1 MSDSSTNNPGFTD
14 RLIAFLSRS
23 RKALIISGSV
33 VLVAIIAAVIVAQV
47 MSARN
52 DASIRAAERIQ
63 DLWSEFDPDSED
75 ADQAEAELREEIT
88 QVIEEYPRTYGSLR
102 ARMILAELEWEQEN
116 WDAAQDAYMAVVNE
130 HPQNHLTGPALFSA
144 AAAAEQ
150 TDDLTRAREIYGM
163 ILDGAGDP
171 TTEVAHALFNLG
183 RIAEAENDVGLA
195 LEYYNRLID
204 DHSASNW
211 TNLGRNR
218 IIWLTS
224 QGVGTE
230 ES

>member
-1 MSDSSTNNPGFTD
+1 MSDSSTHSPGFTD

-23 RKALIISGSV
+23 RKALIIGGSAL
-33 VLVAIIAAVIVAQV
+33 LVAIIAAVIVAQV
-47 MSARN
+47 MTARN
-52 DASIRAAERIQ
+52 DASIRAAERVQ
-63 DLWSEFDPDSED
+63 DLWSEFDPSSGESEE
-75 ADQAEAELREEIT
+75 AEAELRNEIT
-88 QVIEEYPRTYGSLR
+88 QVIEEYPGTYGALR
-102 ARMILAELEWEQEN
+102 SRMILAELEWTQEN

-130 HPQNHLTGPALFSA
+130 HRQNHLTGPALFSA

-150 TDDLTRAREIYGM
+150 SEDLDRARELYGM

-171 TTEVAHALFNLG
+171 TAETAHALFNLG
-183 RIAEAENDVGLA
+183 RIAEAQDDVGLA

-204 DHSASNW
+204 DHGASNW

-224 QGVGTE
+224 QGAGAD
-230 ES
+230 S